1 MCSLQSPLPQIRK
14 APLHAG
20 LELVREAP
28 SSVDFPGSTRPRR
41 PCGTAAP
48 LHTATSQLMHNGRPK
63 RRRTR
68 APGRVVCSTGCA
80 RSFPACPSQRG
91 HVRSVA
97 RPRQK
102 TPNQPSA
109 TSGMGFNFHLGSR
122 AYGTRC
128 LPQACALCQSGEAF
142 ANTGRQPR
150 AHQFSCPLTS
160 ANRTNWRQPVP
171 RPRTPPS
178 EELNGFAWIR
188 R

>member
-28 SSVDFPGSTRPRR
+28 SSVDFPGSARPRR

-91 HVRSVA
+91 HVPQCCTTPPKNPKPAKCYFRNGFQLSPRIAGLWHPMPATGV
-97 RPRQK
+97 RPLPIWRGVCQHR
-102 TPNQPSA
+102 PSA
-109 TSGMGFNFHLGSR
+109 KGTSIFMSVNIREQNKLAATR
-122 AYGTRC
+122 APASYTPLRGT
-128 LPQACALCQSGEAF
+128 
-142 ANTGRQPR
+142 
-150 AHQFSCPLTS
+150 
-160 ANRTNWRQPVP
+160 
-171 RPRTPPS
+171 
-178 EELNGFAWIR
+178 
-188 R
+188 